1 MGKSASLPSWVPFS
15 SFYVF
20 KRATVVVADL
30 NEKAGKETV
39 EELKKISGSNR

>member
-1 MGKSASLPSWVPFS
+1 MPSRIPFS
-15 SFYVF
+15 TFYAF
-20 KRATVVVADL
+20 DRATVVVADL